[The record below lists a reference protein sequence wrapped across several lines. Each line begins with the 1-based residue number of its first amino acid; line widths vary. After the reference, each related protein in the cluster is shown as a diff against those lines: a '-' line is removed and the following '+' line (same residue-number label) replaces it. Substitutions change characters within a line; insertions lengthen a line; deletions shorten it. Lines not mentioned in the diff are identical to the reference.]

1 MIALAPLA
9 LYLLALS
16 GCSIAMAMSGNP
28 EPNFDAFD
36 VGSTRKQVE
45 IQLGTPVSS
54 RPLEN
59 GNREDLY
66 RYQMG
71 NSPNGARAW
80 MNFYIDLGT
89 IFLWEIPGTIIEA
102 LQGHNEESQIVYSS
116 DNRVVE
122 LKGYRPPP
130 PSVELKAAREA
141 QGQHNTRP
149 VQEPPA
155 SPAAAEG
162 TPGQSVPPC
171 ATC

>member
-1 MIALAPLA
+1 MNARTSLA
-9 LYLLALS
+9 LYLMLTLS

-45 IQLGTPVSS
+45 IQLGTPASS

-59 GNREDLY
+59 GNREDIY

-89 IFLWEIPGTIIEA
+89 IFLWEVPGTIIEA
-102 LQGHNEESQIVYSS
+102 MQGREEESQIVYGA
-116 DNRVVE
+116 DDRVIEV
-122 LKGYRPPP
+122 KGYRPPP

-141 QGQHNTRP
+141 QQQYKMRP
-149 VQEPPA
+149 AEEPPA
-155 SPAAAEG
+155 PQ
-162 TPGQSVPPC
+162 PLQK
-171 ATC
+171 

>member
-1 MIALAPLA
+1 MNVRTSLA
-9 LYLLALS
+9 LYLMLTLS

-45 IQLGTPVSS
+45 IQLGTPASS

-59 GNREDLY
+59 GNREDIY

-89 IFLWEIPGTIIEA
+89 IFLWEVPGTIIEA
-102 LQGHNEESQIVYSS
+102 MQGREEESQIVYGA
-116 DNRVVE
+116 DDRVIKV
-122 LKGYRPPP
+122 KGYRPPP

-141 QGQHNTRP
+141 QEQYKMRP
-149 VQEPPA
+149 AEEPPA
-155 SPAAAEG
+155 SQPL
-162 TPGQSVPPC
+162 QK
-171 ATC
+171 